1 MRKFLLSLTAVFTL
15 MLFNAACVMAAE
27 FGPGQR
33 TIELLGGALN
43 SDKHPVH
50 LVVEQTIDMK
60 EVLEPDAYAKLTAA
74 QKVHYIRTEYN
85 EMNGINAERSVTTDG
100 EGKVVRDYCSFAKG
114 GRWYFIDY
122 VNKTYD
128 ELPAL
133 PGMSL
138 PFAETLVSWFNERP
152 QSGNDSLTGYD
163 YDQMTQDNV
172 ELKFGAGCAQSILYA
187 LKNFE
192 EKSIKCTI
200 GLTDPSARKCISPEI
215 LSFSVPYYRFLEME
229 AQAEESFL
237 TKTTWAKISS
247 RIK

>member
-100 EGKVVRDYCSFAKG
+100 EGKVVRDYC
-114 GRWYFIDY
+114 
-122 VNKTYD
+122 
-128 ELPAL
+128 L

-163 YDQMTQDNV
+163 YDQMTQGERVMFFYFAKGTADWKGYEVNTLPRFTVV
-172 ELKFGAGCAQSILYA
+172 EMSETVDAETAFALPPAGFTKKANEQMRNYA
-187 LKNFE
+187 NRLMQN
-192 EKSIKCTI
+192 
-200 GLTDPSARKCISPEI
+200 R
-215 LSFSVPYYRFLEME
+215 
-229 AQAEESFL
+229 
-237 TKTTWAKISS
+237 
-247 RIK
+247 

>member
-128 ELPAL
+128 ELPVL

-138 PFAETLVSWFNERP
+138 PFAETLVSWFNELP

-163 YDQMTQDNV
+163 YDQMTQGERVMFFYFAKGTAEWKGYEVNTLPRFTVV
-172 ELKFGAGCAQSILYA
+172 EMSETVDAETAFALPPSGFTKKANDQMRNYA
-187 LKNFE
+187 NRLMQN
-192 EKSIKCTI
+192 
-200 GLTDPSARKCISPEI
+200 R
-215 LSFSVPYYRFLEME
+215 
-229 AQAEESFL
+229 
-237 TKTTWAKISS
+237 
-247 RIK
+247 

>member
-1 MRKFLLSLTAVFTL
+1 MIKFLLSLTAVFTL

-138 PFAETLVSWFNERP
+138 PFAETL
-152 QSGNDSLTGYD
+152 
-163 YDQMTQDNV
+163 
-172 ELKFGAGCAQSILYA
+172 
-187 LKNFE
+187 
-192 EKSIKCTI
+192 
-200 GLTDPSARKCISPEI
+200 
-215 LSFSVPYYRFLEME
+215 
-229 AQAEESFL
+229 
-237 TKTTWAKISS
+237 
-247 RIK
+247 

>member
-15 MLFNAACVMAAE
+15 MIFNAACVMAAE

-50 LVVEQTIDMK
+50 LVVEQIIDMK

-100 EGKVVRDYCSFAKG
+100 EGKVVCDYCSFAKG

-163 YDQMTQDNV
+163 YDQMTQGERVMFFYFVKGTADWKGYEVNTLPRFTVV
-172 ELKFGAGCAQSILYA
+172 EMSETVDAETAFALPPAGFTKKANEQMRNYA
-187 LKNFE
+187 NRLMQN
-192 EKSIKCTI
+192 
-200 GLTDPSARKCISPEI
+200 R
-215 LSFSVPYYRFLEME
+215 
-229 AQAEESFL
+229 
-237 TKTTWAKISS
+237 
-247 RIK
+247 

>member
-1 MRKFLLSLTAVFTL
+1 MKKFLFSLV
-15 MLFNAACVMAAE
+15 AACMLIIFNTVCAFAAG

-50 LVVEQTIDMK
+50 LVVQQTIDMK
-60 EVLEPDAYAKLTAA
+60 EVLEPEAYDKLTAA

-100 EGKVVRDYCSFAKG
+100 EGKNTSDYCTFAKD

-128 ELPAL
+128 ELPEL

-152 QSGNDSLTGYD
+152 QSGIDSITGDD
-163 YDQMTQDNV
+163 YDRMTQGERVMFFYFAKGTADWKGYEVNTLPRFNV
-172 ELKFGAGCAQSILYA
+172 VEMSQTVDAEKAFALPPADFTRKANEQMRNYAAGLMRN
-187 LKNFE
+187 K
-192 EKSIKCTI
+192 
-200 GLTDPSARKCISPEI
+200 
-215 LSFSVPYYRFLEME
+215 
-229 AQAEESFL
+229 
-237 TKTTWAKISS
+237 
-247 RIK
+247 

>member
-1 MRKFLLSLTAVFTL
+1 MKKFLLSLAAVCTL
-15 MLFNAACVMAAE
+15 LIFNAACALAAD

-50 LVVEQTIDMK
+50 LVVQQTIDMK
-60 EVLEPDAYAKLTAA
+60 DVLEPDAYAKLTTA
-74 QKVHYIRTEYN
+74 QKVRYIRTEYN

-100 EGKVVRDYCSFAKG
+100 EGKVLRDYCTFAKG

-128 ELPAL
+128 ELPEL

-152 QSGNDSLTGYD
+152 QSGRSLTGED
-163 YDQMTQDNV
+163 YDMMTQGERVMYFYFAKGTADWLGYEVNTLPRFNV
-172 ELKFGAGCAQSILYA
+172 VEMSGTVDAETAFALPTADFTRQANEQMRSYA
-187 LKNFE
+187 
-192 EKSIKCTI
+192 
-200 GLTDPSARKCISPEI
+200 
-215 LSFSVPYYRFLEME
+215 
-229 AQAEESFL
+229 
-237 TKTTWAKISS
+237 AKLMQN
-247 RIK
+247 R